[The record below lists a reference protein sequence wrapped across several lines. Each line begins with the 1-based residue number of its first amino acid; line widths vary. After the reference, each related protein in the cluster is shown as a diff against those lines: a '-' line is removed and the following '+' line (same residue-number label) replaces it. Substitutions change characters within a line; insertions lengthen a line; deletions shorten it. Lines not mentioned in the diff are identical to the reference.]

1 MYEILKEKYFQKE
14 NQPLLT
20 DIGYAGCG
28 KWTVVLD
35 KEQRVDLNSLMATSG
50 LSSRLPFSS
59 LTSYLAT
66 FTVLKTAQV
75 HLSSLYVI
83 GVRISILYVLLSPPC
98 SFSYLLES
106 TTHRYTFL
114 YIIKIIYIY
123 KIFSMSYVNLKHDMK
138 QL

>member
-35 KEQRVDLNSLMATSG
+35 EEQRVDLNSLMAISG
-50 LSSRLPFSS
+50 LSSRLSFSS

-75 HLSSLYVI
+75 HLSLLYVI
-83 GVRISILYVLLSPPC
+83 GVRISILHVLLSPPC
-98 SFSYLLES
+98 SVSYLLES

-114 YIIKIIYIY
+114 YIIKIIYI
-123 KIFSMSYVNLKHDMK
+123 
-138 QL
+138 

>member
-35 KEQRVDLNSLMATSG
+35 EEQRVDLNSLMAISG

-59 LTSYLAT
+59 LTSHLAT

-75 HLSSLYVI
+75 HLSLLYVI
-83 GVRISILYVLLSPPC
+83 GVRISILHVLLSPPC
-98 SFSYLLES
+98 SVSYLLKS
-106 TTHRYTFL
+106 TTHRYTF
-114 YIIKIIYIY
+114 IYIY
-123 KIFSMSYVNLKHDMK
+123 IIFNMSYVNLKNDMK